1 MLVDKISFDKITR
14 QLMKKDIIQDFEM
27 NNGKITGHMMIT
39 EGKIPDELNLKL
51 DNSRPYFIFEGS
63 FDFYDSKISMGLYLD
78 KFEPIGKLWQ
88 TPQNLNAKPID
99 KIWIEFFVQNI
110 LDNISDKGDFGI
122 PMYFYMNDSSD
133 FSVVPAMNDE

>member
-1 MLVDKISFDKITR
+1 
-14 QLMKKDIIQDFEM
+14 MKKDIIQDFEM